1 MNTSQMEG
9 FNLYIRYIHQ
19 IHLYITDIIC
29 DYLAAAREKSHH
41 TNPASSLQLTGYLC
55 ALTAQNTSAW
65 EGTINF
71 YFIFRGL
78 ESNITV
84 NSYCTEYLKTF
95 SFIMNKFCFW
105 QFSIVHLVQNTS
117 SSQDFLTHNWMKIVQ
132 L

>member
-1 MNTSQMEG
+1 M
-9 FNLYIRYIHQ
+9 
-19 IHLYITDIIC
+19 IC
-29 DYLAAAREKSHH
+29 DYAAAAMKSHN
-41 TNPASSLQLTGYLC
+41 TNPACSLLDIYV

-105 QFSIVHLVQNTS
+105 QFNIVHLVQNEY
-117 SSQDFLTHNWMKIVQ
+117 FKLTRFSYS
-132 L
+132 